1 MSSGIDL
8 TEDEACESSIRT
20 EETIFTWGAPPL
32 KFGAG
37 AADEVGFEMSGY
49 GVRRVLIVTD
59 SGVNALGAPQRIADN
74 LRRYKIESEIFD
86 GVHVEPTDDSMNKA
100 VEYARAQGDWD
111 GFIAVGGGSA
121 IDTAKVINLLT
132 SSSGELMDYVNK
144 PIGNARVPDG
154 QPKPLIAIPT
164 TAGTGSESTAMC
176 VLDILSM
183 KVKTGISHWRLRP
196 TLAVIDPLLTMS
208 LPPQV
213 TAASGMDIVCHAVE
227 SYTAR
232 WYTTFDRKTPEQRV
246 TYCGSN
252 PVSDLWCERAMQL
265 LAKSFRK
272 AVHEGAENLEAR
284 SDMMMAATFAG
295 MGFGNSGVHIPH
307 ANAYPIAGMVRDYRP
322 PNYPQS
328 EPMVP
333 HGMSVSLTAP
343 EAFRFSFS
351 SAPERHLAAAALLA
365 PDRDKLNDPGEQLPA
380 VVVDLMRDIGIPNGI
395 GAVGYTEDD
404 IPDLV
409 PGTMK
414 QQRLLTI
421 APRTPTDD
429 DIAEIF
435 RRSI

>member
-1 MSSGIDL
+1 MTYPSDVQL
-8 TEDEACESSIRT
+8 T

-37 AADEVGFEMSGY
+37 ALDEVGFELSQF

-59 SGVNALGAPQRIADN
+59 AGINSLGAPQRLADN
-74 LRRYKIESEIFD
+74 LRRYDIESEIFD

-100 VEYARAQGDWD
+100 VEYARVQGEWD
-111 GFIAVGGGSA
+111 GFVAIGGGSA
-121 IDTAKVINLLT
+121 IDTAKAINLLT
-132 SSSGELMDYVNK
+132 SHPGELMDYINK
-144 PIGNARVPDG
+144 PIGSAKAPAG
-154 QPKPLIAIPT
+154 ALKPLIAVPT

-208 LPPQV
+208 LPPEV

-232 WYTTFDRKTPEQRV
+232 WYTTFDRKKAEERV

-252 PVSDLWCERAMQL
+252 PVSDLWCEKAMTL
-265 LAKSFRK
+265 LAQSFRD
-272 AVHEGAENLEAR
+272 AVHRGADGHEGAVEAR
-284 SDMMMAATFAG
+284 ANMMMAATFAG

-307 ANAYPIAGMVRDYRP
+307 ANAYPIAGMVKDYRP
-322 PNYPQS
+322 AGYPQD

-333 HGMSVSLTAP
+333 HGQSVSLTAP
-343 EAFRFSFS
+343 EAFRFSFE
-351 SAPERHLAAAALLA
+351 SAPERHLRAASLMS
-365 PDRDKLNDPGEQLPA
+365 PDAEKTNDPREQLPS
-380 VVVDLMRDIGIPNGI
+380 VLVTLMQDIGIPNGI
-395 GAVGYTEDD
+395 GGVGYSESDV
-404 IPDLV
+404 PDLV

-414 QQRLLTI
+414 QQRLLATC
-421 APRTPTDD
+421 PKTPSED
-429 DIAEIF
+429 DIADILTKSVENW
-435 RRSI
+435 

>member
-1 MSSGIDL
+1 MSYPGVEL
-8 TEDEACESSIRT
+8 T

-59 SGVNALGAPQRIADN
+59 STVNSLGAPQRIADN

-100 VEYARAQGDWD
+100 VEYARAQGGDHGWD
-111 GFIAVGGGSA
+111 GFVAIGGGSA
-121 IDTAKVINLLT
+121 IDTAKAINLLT
-132 SSSGELMDYVNK
+132 SNPGELMDYINK
-144 PIGNARVPDG
+144 PIGNARVPEG
-154 QPKPLIAIPT
+154 QLKPLIAIPT

-208 LPPQV
+208 LPAEV

-232 WYTTFDRKTPEQRV
+232 YYTSFDRKQPEERV

-252 PVSDLWCERAMQL
+252 PVSDLWCERAMEL
-265 LAKSFRK
+265 LARSFRT
-272 AVHEGAENLEAR
+272 AVHQGADHLEAR
-284 SDMMMAATFAG
+284 SNMMMAATFAG

-307 ANAYPIAGMVRDYRP
+307 ANAYPIAGMVKDYVPAGYP
-322 PNYPQS
+322 PD

-333 HGMSVSLTAP
+333 HGQSVSLTAP
-343 EAFRFSFS
+343 EAFRFSFA
-351 SAPERHLAAAALLA
+351 SAPERHLRAAALMD
-365 PDRDKLNDPGEQLPA
+365 PDAEKHNDPSEQLPS
-380 VVVDLMRDIGIPNGI
+380 VLIKLMRDIDIPNGI
-395 GAVGYTEDD
+395 GGVGYSESDV
-404 IPDLV
+404 PDLV

-414 QQRLLTI
+414 QQRLLATC
-421 APRTPTDD
+421 PKTPTED
-429 DIAEIF
+429 DIANILTK
-435 RRSI
+435 SITNW